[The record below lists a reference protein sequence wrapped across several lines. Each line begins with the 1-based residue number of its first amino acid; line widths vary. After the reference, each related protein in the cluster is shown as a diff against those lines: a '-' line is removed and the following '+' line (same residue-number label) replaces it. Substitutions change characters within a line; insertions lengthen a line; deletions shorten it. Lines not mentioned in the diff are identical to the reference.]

1 MTSTDDRVIIYTDG
15 ACSGNPG
22 PGGWAAIL
30 RWRDSEKE
38 LSGASAATTNNVMEL
53 TAVVRALE
61 ALKRPMRVVLYTDSR
76 YVMDGITRWIHT
88 WKHNGWKTADQQPV
102 KNAELWQQLDAA
114 VACHDIE
121 WCWVKG
127 HSGQLENTRVDRL
140 ARAAIR
146 QVQG

>member
-1 MTSTDDRVIIYTDG
+1 MTSTDDCVIIYTDG

-76 YVMDGITRWIHT
+76 YVMDGITQWIHT
-88 WKHNGWKTADQQPV
+88 WKRNGWKTADQQPV

-114 VACHDIE
+114 VARHDIE

-127 HSGQLENTRVDRL
+127 HSGQRENTRVDRL
-140 ARAAIR
+140 ARAALR